1 VLAYFIVLLCIER
14 PLGRTGAHTMTDEIS
29 RADVLASELR
39 RFSGWYLLTHCPQ
52 CGSSSEIAIDVLIKR
67 YGGELAMYTAVQ
79 KLECLDCKIAPDEV
93 HLWRKER
100 ERDGSPHHVQ
110 LRGENY

>member
-1 VLAYFIVLLCIER
+1 
-14 PLGRTGAHTMTDEIS
+14 MTEGFS
-29 RADVLASELR
+29 RASVLASELCR
-39 RFSGWYLLTHCPQ
+39 LAGWYLLTHCPR

-67 YGGELAMYTAVQ
+67 YGGELAMYTALP

-100 ERDGSPHHVQ
+100 DQSPHHVQ
-110 LRGENY
+110 LRGAVF